1 MCSSLFPVIDLEFAE
16 GKSRKKRIDSK
27 MVDVPFGQLRETQSE
42 QTQRFKVAEYNHLW
56 PMAD

>member
-1 MCSSLFPVIDLEFAE
+1 
-16 GKSRKKRIDSK
+16 
-27 MVDVPFGQLRETQSE
+27 MVGVPFGQLKETQSE